1 MPDSTGVPSE
11 ECTESLPS
19 QVHKSG
25 SLRIVPCCLQQSFCP
40 AGQPTGQP
48 LEVEADISCSPQTK
62 MENRG
67 EHISESI
74 LLADGLLRYYLLVNL
89 MLQQR
94 VVLVLR
100 VVLQFLAFVVLNP
113 LQVSLMLCPQQTQ
126 IFS

>member
-74 LLADGLLRYYLLVNL
+74 LLADGNFVEDQSAPSQLPTLSLKLEISIPLYLRHLQLVSI
-89 MLQQR
+89 R
-94 VVLVLR
+94 VMR
-100 VVLQFLAFVVLNP
+100 
-113 LQVSLMLCPQQTQ
+113 C
-126 IFS
+126 